1 VGEWIGW
8 RDEETPEGEVE
19 LREKVCATVLLADL
33 INADPSLANRFPFVP
48 ADQHKRQV
56 VSELAKRWR
65 DSRALQPIYREF
77 ADKVESK
84 YDLKGIIT
92 LNEAMLSAETFKAID
107 DLWMQEL
114 RRAVRPDG
122 SNFREK
128 VERLKEIAKKRKGLF
143 WSNQDDAIK
152 NFWEAVYLAAKI
164 WVGCHDA
171 LKLSERLQN
180 VDKFISHYTDE
191 NGWWLLDFWA
201 LQLAAKQVW
210 LSEEDKG
217 RLVKPVWA
225 VYRQFLDSVNRAFV
239 NAVKREGW
247 RPTQPNFWQNIRF
260 GQEKVAVFFV
270 DALRFDLARHLQERI
285 GNAVEFRLNHLM
297 GVLPS
302 ITEIGMAALLPEATS
317 GLSVAWENNRLVV
330 KVQGQKVG
338 SRREREDWLKQH
350 IGANGKVV
358 DLDDLGRISV
368 DDVQVLIVI
377 SRELDEFGTFASG
390 LHPQGILEMVDRIAQ
405 GIRLVTEKGFRKV
418 FVVADHGFLFAPE
431 ECEPFYVQAPSAMLT
446 AKRRFIVGGQS
457 EGCLVVRANEIGLQG
472 ELLFAFPE
480 GFSVVALQGE
490 RETFL
495 HGGLSLQESVIPM
508 LIGQAAVIAPKVEV
522 RVQIQEPISSRILR
536 VVVEAKIDSLF
547 AEPRK
552 VKVRVG
558 NRESNIV
565 EVSAQSQ
572 REEISFVWLDEFEEP
587 PPKTT
592 VQLIDADTNQVLDQ
606 KDVQVNLLV

>member
-1 VGEWIGW
+1 MGEWIGW